1 MKRIMTIVAL
11 VVVASLLLAS
21 VGAAAPAL
29 QGKKL
34 RVGIAPPADSEFYQL
49 IKKGVETCAAD
60 KVDLL
65 WQTPTSHQAVEEQQR
80 IIEAWINQKL
90 DAIAVTT
97 VGDLSAMDE
106 LFKRGT
112 EAGIKMYF
120 LNMAE
125 PQLEPVDRA
134 HFVSSVGY
142 NNYEAAKILGAW
154 VVQTLGKKG
163 KIAVLLGTPGVH
175 ANDRLRGFEDGLKGS
190 EWQVVTR
197 QEADWVRDKGQSV
210 AESILQA
217 NPDLNLIY
225 GENDEMALGA
235 LQAVQD
241 RGLAKQVAVIGLDG
255 VRAALD
261 SIKEGSLTASM
272 NVIPREMGCQL
283 INDIIMV
290 ANGGTVP
297 NIHDIKVH
305 TTDSSNVD
313 EDMKAFQ

>member
-1 MKRIMTIVAL
+1 MVML
-11 VVVASLLLAS
+11 VLLVVASLVL
-21 VGAAAPAL
+21 VGQSGVVA
-29 QGKKL
+29 QEGKKL

-49 IKKGVETCAAD
+49 IKKGIETCGGD
-60 KVDLL
+60 RIELL

-112 EAGIKMYF
+112 EAGIAMYF

-125 PQLEPVDRA
+125 PQLEPVDRT

-142 NNYEAAKILGAW
+142 NNYEAARLLGQW
-154 VVQTLGKKG
+154 VVATLGNEG

-175 ANDRLRGFEDGLKGS
+175 ANDRLRGFEDALQGTN
-190 EWQVVTR
+190 WQIVAK

-241 RGLAKQVAVIGLDG
+241 RNMTAQVRVIGLDG

-261 SIKEGSLTASM
+261 SIAAGELTATM
-272 NVIPREMGCQL
+272 NVIPRQMGCQL
-283 INDIIMV
+283 IKDIINV
-290 ANGGTVP
+290 ADGGSVP
-297 NIHDIKVH
+297 KIHDIAVH
-305 TTDSSNVD
+305 VTSCTNVA
-313 EDMKAFQ
+313 EDMKAFD

>member
-1 MKRIMTIVAL
+1 MKRLTVVLALLIMV
-11 VVVASLLLAS
+11 SLLL
-21 VGAAAPAL
+21 VGHTGAAAPE
-29 QGKKL
+29 GKKL
-34 RVGIAPPADSEFYQL
+34 RVGISPPADSEFYQL
-49 IKKGVETCAAD
+49 IKKGVETCGGD
-60 KVDLL
+60 RIELL

-106 LFKRGT
+106 LFKRGS
-112 EAGIKMYF
+112 EAGIAMYF

-125 PQLEPVDRA
+125 PQLEPVDLS

-142 NNYEAAKILGAW
+142 NNYEAAKILGEW
-154 VVQTLGKKG
+154 VVATLGDGG

-175 ANDRLRGFEDGLKGS
+175 ANDRLRGFEDGLGDS
-190 EWQVVTR
+190 NWEVVAK

-217 NPDLNLIY
+217 NPDLTLIY

-241 RGLAKQVAVIGLDG
+241 RDMVDQVAVVGLDG

-261 SIKEGSLTASM
+261 SIAASELTASM

-283 INDIIMV
+283 INDTIVV
-290 ANGGTVP
+290 ANGGAVP
-297 NIHDIKVH
+297 KIHDIAVH
-305 TTDSSNVD
+305 VTDKTNVE
-313 EDMKAFQ
+313 EDLKAFE